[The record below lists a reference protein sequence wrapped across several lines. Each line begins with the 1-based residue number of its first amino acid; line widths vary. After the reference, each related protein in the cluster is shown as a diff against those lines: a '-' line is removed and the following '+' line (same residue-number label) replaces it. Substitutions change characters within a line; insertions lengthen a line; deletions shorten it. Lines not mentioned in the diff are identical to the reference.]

1 MVETLLEK
9 EMPWLSGKGPESDVV
24 LFTLGRLKRNL
35 ADFPFPGTCSPD
47 ERRRVEER
55 ILAALEREGPGY
67 HGTYLSLAE
76 MDEVEAR
83 VLVERGLVSRALCES
98 EGARGVYISEDQSL
112 AVMINGSDHLEMR
125 CALSGLQPQQAWQC
139 IDQAD
144 NQLAGALDYAF
155 DDNLGFLTARLN
167 HVGTGLTL
175 SAVLHLPGLNARD
188 EMLRLE
194 QALRA
199 DYHVLEGYRGPLETG
214 LGELYMVSN
223 RATLG
228 RTEEETSFYL
238 RNAVRELVGKE
249 RDARKE
255 MTGEGSRSLDDRIGR
270 AQGIAR
276 GARVLEYDEAMGLMS
291 PLRLGT
297 ALGLLEGYSL
307 RMLNE
312 LEMASQRAHVEL
324 RSGHKADPFA
334 LSAER
339 ADMFRAR
346 LS

>member
-1 MVETLLEK
+1 
-9 EMPWLSGKGPESDVV
+9 
-24 LFTLGRLKRNL
+24 
-35 ADFPFPGTCSPD
+35 
-47 ERRRVEER
+47 
-55 ILAALEREGPGY
+55 
-67 HGTYLSLAE
+67 
-76 MDEVEAR
+76 
-83 VLVERGLVSRALCES
+83 
-98 EGARGVYISEDQSL
+98 
-112 AVMINGSDHLEMR
+112 
-125 CALSGLQPQQAWQC
+125 
-139 IDQAD
+139 
-144 NQLAGALDYAF
+144 
-155 DDNLGFLTARLN
+155 
-167 HVGTGLTL
+167 
-175 SAVLHLPGLNARD
+175 LHLPGLNARD
-188 EMLRLE
+188 EVMRLE
-194 QALRA
+194 QAMRA
-199 DYHVLEGYRGPLETG
+199 DYHLLEGYRGPLKAG

-228 RTEEETSFYL
+228 RTEEEICFYL
-238 RNAVRELVGKE
+238 RNAVRDLVAKE

-255 MTGEGSRSLDDRIGR
+255 MTNEGSRSLEDRIGR

-276 GARVLEYDEAMGLMS
+276 GARVLEYDEAMRLMS

-324 RSGHKADPFA
+324 RTGQKADPFA